1 LTVRF
6 EKQNLNLNPSMAGA
20 GLRLSELSAGGRRAR
35 PVLFLESGGINH
47 RYRAQLQKRRAKARH
62 YADSIALPLV
72 RGGNSPQ
79 RSCRRV
85 KSWVP
90 MHRSREYFA
99 TQRGE
104 GQLKNPLVRSPVW
117 AGCPGILPA
126 ADANTVCSPMPTD
139 SWPWWPWWLAGSD
152 HHVVLRVAHHSNR
165 LIWVKRSRRPARVVH
180 HVQDATSIEPLI
192 TTSFGERPKPA
203 TVV

>member
-1 LTVRF
+1 
-6 EKQNLNLNPSMAGA
+6 MAGA
-20 GLRLSELSAGGRRAR
+20 GLRLNELYAGEG
-35 PVLFLESGGINH
+35 E
-47 RYRAQLQKRRAKARH
+47 
-62 YADSIALPLV
+62 
-72 RGGNSPQ
+72 RGLLLRGENLPQ
-79 RSCRRV
+79 RNLRRV
-85 KSWVP
+85 KPWVP
-90 MHRSREYFA
+90 LHRSREYFA

-139 SWPWWPWWLAGSD
+139 WWWLAVPD
-152 HHVVLRVAHHSNR
+152 HRVVLRVAHHSNR
-165 LIWVKRSRRPARVVH
+165 LIWVKRSRRPACVVH